1 MGKIKFSKKHISQF
15 KKIGVETIYLFGSR
29 AHGNAGQ
36 LSDFDFGVVLE
47 NPKTYDQNPLDIYSI
62 MYNIL
67 IDVLP
72 KNYLHHRFKTREH
85 EFDLVFLQYAPI
97 SLQFA
102 AIKVNEIL
110 YQKDQEKRLFYEEYV
125 IKEHADLQYF
135 YDLHSKAI
143 LERI

>member
-1 MGKIKFSKKHISQF
+1 MAKIKFSKKHISQF

-29 AHGNAGQ
+29 SHSNAGS
-36 LSDFDFGVVLE
+36 LSDFDFGVVLN
-47 NPKTYDQNPLDIYSI
+47 NPKKYETDPLNIYSQLYSI
-62 MYNIL
+62 FVDI
-67 IDVLP
+67 LP
-72 KNYLHHRFKTREH
+72 KAYLRKRFQMRAH

-97 SLQFA
+97 SLQFV
-102 AIKVNEIL
+102 AIKANEVL
-110 YQKDQEKRLFYEEYV
+110 YQKDQEKRLSYEECV